1 MFHRTTARRSRNR
14 RRRTLGM
21 TLLEIMIVL
30 AILALVM
37 GLLVGPQLF
46 KSFSES
52 RGSVAHSMVRKLA
65 NESFPQ
71 WALRPSNAGKC
82 PTLAELGEYAN
93 NNIKDPWGEEY
104 LFRCNDLPPGAQGVA
119 VWSKGEN
126 KKDELGEGDD
136 LASWK

>member
-1 MFHRTTARRSRNR
+1 MFRTLTTRRARNR
-14 RRRTLGM
+14 RRRSLGM

-37 GLLVGPQLF
+37 GLLVGPALF
-46 KSFSES
+46 KSFSQS
-52 RGSVAHSMVRKLA
+52 RTEIAHSTTRKLA
-65 NESFPQ
+65 NEAYPQ
-71 WALRPSNAGKC
+71 YALKPSNAGKC

-93 NNIKDPWGEEY
+93 GNIKDPWGEEY
-104 LFRCNDLPPGAQGVA
+104 QFRCTDLPPGASGIA

-126 KKDELGEGDD
+126 KKDEQGEGDD